1 MILEACIDWDDPSL
15 PMIGIHGERLPR
27 RRPAR
32 SFGPGGGEEHEPSP
46 ALDLLLSHLADTDSI
61 VHEHV
66 EDEWDYRVTLY
77 RVRGDYCRALRIET
91 HWRSLGHA
99 ETVGRCRHGVQAA
112 LVIRSPPPR
121 PCRERHRRDS
131 RLGASPGRIPSLE

>member
-32 SFGPGGGEEHEPSP
+32 SFGPVGGEEHEPSP

-91 HWRSLGHA
+91 HCSDRTWFYRDEVSA
-99 ETVGRCRHGVQAA
+99 RRAYA
-112 LVIRSPPPR
+112 LALA
-121 PCRERHRRDS
+121 H
-131 RLGASPGRIPSLE
+131 